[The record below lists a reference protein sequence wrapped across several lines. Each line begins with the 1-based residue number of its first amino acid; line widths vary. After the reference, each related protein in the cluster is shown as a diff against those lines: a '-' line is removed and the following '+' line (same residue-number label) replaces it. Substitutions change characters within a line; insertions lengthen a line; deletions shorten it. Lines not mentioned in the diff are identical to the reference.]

1 MPVDKRSNLFVKSGK
16 PPSSP
21 FPENGREALISNN
34 SCPALI
40 GPPQAL
46 QEGRHEVEVHCDH
59 LHRLLEEQ
67 RGVGAGVGVQR
78 LLRPR
83 LGEQGK
89 DVR

>member
-1 MPVDKRSNLFVKSGK
+1 MPVDKRSNLSVKNGKPLLSISRKWKSGL
-16 PPSSP
+16 
-21 FPENGREALISNN
+21 NSNN

-67 RGVGAGVGVQR
+67 RGVGAGLGVQR
-78 LLRPR
+78 LLRPSLR
-83 LGEQGK
+83 EQGK